1 MTDIAKSFDATAEK
15 KAPPALMDAETY
27 RATLEALL
35 AKGKGYGKTQ
45 NVGGFLL
52 QDINLLTE
60 TSSGKVETQKSI
72 KVEKFYV
79 VLDVDQY
86 PSEFVRGLVIKDI
99 AKNWGGKTV
108 RERDLEEPDFKGPGL
123 WTLKQ
128 GNFEFDYIPADPSNP
143 KSSNWKPNPEAFRVC
158 LQTTQAVNIPVQW
171 GTFVIEK
178 GGHLAIRERDVV
190 ELATALQS
198 IRDGKATAEEALYT
212 KDAKGNTV
220 SKFDIYGM
228 EPTFLDKNYNPVALK
243 PETKA
248 MKAAFAPK
256 RAPKSPGN
264 TAG

>member
-1 MTDIAKSFDATAEK
+1 MTDIAKTFDDKAQP
-15 KAPPALMDAETY
+15 KAPPALMEPETY
-27 RATLEALL
+27 RATLEKLL

-45 NVGGFLL
+45 KVGGFLL

-60 TSSGKVETQKSI
+60 TSSGKVETQKTI

-128 GNFEFDYIPADPSNP
+128 SNFEFDYIPSDPSNV
-143 KSSNWKPNPEAFRVC
+143 KSSTWKPNPEAFRVC
-158 LQTTQAVNIPVQW
+158 LQTTQPVNIPVQW
-171 GTFVIEK
+171 GTFIVET
-178 GGHLAIRERDVV
+178 GGHLAIRERDVA
-190 ELATALQS
+190 ELAAALQS
-198 IRDGKATAEEALYT
+198 IRDGKATTEEALYT
-212 KDAKGNTV
+212 KDGKGNTI

-228 EPTFLDKNYNPVALK
+228 EPKFIENNYNPVALK

-248 MKAAFAPK
+248 INATFAPK
-256 RAPKSPGN
+256 RAPKAPGN
-264 TAG
+264 TAN